1 MQAASTFHG
10 DAIAAGADRVVSSPA
25 GNVRTDAAAGV
36 GNGNEIGIGD
46 RKMQELAGQVAL
58 VTGAARGIGAAIGQ
72 RLAAGGA
79 TVVCADVLDATGAVS
94 AITRAGGTGEAI
106 ILDVTDAD
114 AVAAA
119 IQDVHG
125 RHGRLDIVVN
135 NAGIT
140 RDQLLVRLKADDWR
154 RVMEINLDGA
164 FHVSQA
170 AAKLMMRQRSG
181 RIVNVA
187 SVVGL
192 MGNAGQCNYAAS
204 KAGLVGFTKS
214 LARELGPR
222 SVTVNAVAPGYI
234 QTAMT
239 DALSDEQRESL
250 LRSVA
255 IPRLGAPEDVA
266 EAVAFLAGPGAGYIT
281 GTVLN
286 VSGGLYM

>member
-1 MQAASTFHG
+1 M
-10 DAIAAGADRVVSSPA
+10 D
-25 GNVRTDAAAGV
+25 V
-36 GNGNEIGIGD
+36 GNGIGNGIGNGEVE
-46 RKMQELAGQVAL
+46 MQELAGQVAV
-58 VTGAARGIGAAIGQ
+58 VTGAARGIGAAIGR

-79 TVVCADVLDATGAVS
+79 TVVCADVLDAAESVS
-94 AITRAGGTGEAI
+94 AISRAGGAAEALT
-106 ILDVTDAD
+106 LDVTDAG

-125 RHGRLDIVVN
+125 RRGRLDIVVN

-239 DALSDEQRESL
+239 DALSDEQREAL

-255 IPRLGAPEDVA
+255 IPRLGTPEDVA
-266 EAVAFLAGPGAGYIT
+266 DAVAFLAGPGAGYIT